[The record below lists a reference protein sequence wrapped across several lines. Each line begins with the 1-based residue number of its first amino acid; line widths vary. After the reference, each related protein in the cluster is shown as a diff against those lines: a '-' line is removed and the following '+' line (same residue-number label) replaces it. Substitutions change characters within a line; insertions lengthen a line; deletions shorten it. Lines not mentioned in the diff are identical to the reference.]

1 MVPAR
6 SSGRLRTSAGAPKRC
21 SDMVQQAVL
30 AEGAAD
36 SPDYGGRRRRT
47 YPVQQRYPVRR
58 LATHKEG

>member
-1 MVPAR
+1 
-6 SSGRLRTSAGAPKRC
+6 
-21 SDMVQQAVL
+21 MVQQAVL